1 MLATG
6 ELLNFARTEQ
16 IHTLLMQWSR
26 KLEEIEAVLA
36 DAEEKQIIERG
47 INLWLADL
55 EDLAYDLDDVLDEFS
70 TEALQRK
77 VMAEPGASTRK
88 VRALLPTCCA
98 SFNPRTLMSDFRM
111 RSKIDDITTRLQDI
125 FERRKGLGLQKVGSR
140 TSAKAWKRPHTTS
153 LIYEPHVYGRD
164 KDENG
169 IIELLLGDE
178 SGDNKVGVVPIVG
191 MGGVGKTTLAQMVYN
206 NGAVKKHF
214 DLKAWVCVSDEFD
227 IMRVTKEIFESVTSG
242 TCEYSSLD
250 QLQVQLKQAMSG
262 KRFLLVLDDVW
273 NKSHRDWSSLK
284 SPFNDGAQGSKV
296 IVTTRNTDVA
306 LMMGTGAYHY
316 LKQLSEDDCWSVFA
330 QHAFGNTSINA
341 SPNLV
346 SIGRKIVEKCGG
358 LPLAARTLG
367 GLLRCKLRDDEWE
380 DVLNSKI
387 WELSDK
393 ESDIFPALRLS
404 YYHLPSQLKKC
415 FAYCS
420 ILPKDYEFEEE
431 ELVLL
436 WMAEGF
442 IQQPIGKKQMED
454 LGREYFHELLS
465 RSFFQ
470 PSSTG
475 KTSKFMMHDLIND
488 LAQFVA
494 KETCFRLEDMLK
506 DNRQYKNINKARH
519 SSYARGY
526 FDGIKKFELFYDAK
540 HLRTFLPCDMSGRNC
555 YLTSSVPLDLLP
567 NLRCIRVFSSRGY
580 QICEL
585 PSSIGDLK
593 HLRYLN
599 LSNAML
605 SSLPESLAN
614 LYNLQTLI
622 LSYCKFLKKLS
633 TNMGNLIN
641 LRHLDITGANSLQEM
656 PPKMGNLTSLQTLS
670 NFIVSKGNGFTIRE
684 LGNLIHLRGRL
695 CISGLEYVVEA
706 LDARGASLNNKRGLH
721 VLSLEWRN
729 GSNDKHNGRN
739 ELAVLDMLQ
748 PHENLKELTI
758 ICYPGP
764 RFPTWVGD
772 PMFSKMVCLQL
783 ENCEKCTFLPPL
795 GWLSSLT
802 RLHIEGM
809 KSVKKVGLEFY
820 GWSCSNPFPSL
831 ETLCIWDMP
840 EWEDWSPPGVEK
852 EVQAFSRLS
861 MLSIQSCPK
870 LFGKLPS
877 NLPCLRNLEIRKC
890 PQLVHQMTNTIHFNS
905 LTKLHLNNVSILDSL
920 CTDVADEVVLGTE
933 VGNHLG
939 SLTSMHV
946 GCIQKITSLPRCFFQ
961 EVKGLQRLTINNCE
975 QLATLWPNEAT
986 LQHHLPALGCLVIQ
1000 SCPQLHSLFEKEE
1013 KENEGKLQQQHKV
1026 LPFRMR
1032 LEHLQIRNCG
1042 KLEKL
1047 PLGMQT
1053 FTSLQELT
1061 IEECPCL
1068 ISFPSTDFPTT
1079 LRTLEIIKC
1088 LVSFQNRVLPSAL
1101 RTLRVECC
1109 DDLQSLP
1116 ELKMHN
1122 NLEKLEVR
1130 SCPSLTYLWSS
1141 NGILPSLKELMISS
1155 CGMLES
1161 LLSDEGMKISCSS
1174 LESITIYGCKNL
1186 KSLPDV
1192 MQNNSLRNL
1201 RELDIRTCDNL
1212 ESLPEGWCPTTNMKD
1227 LNIFKCKKIEAL
1239 LHQTHNNNFT
1249 SLQQQE
1255 VRSCPAGI
1263 ASYFPNLTS
1272 LDIGKIEISK
1282 PPSEWGLY
1290 RLFSLRELSLEDFD
1304 WVSFPEDGMLLPSSL
1319 IKLFIVSF
1327 PNLDKLSSK
1336 EFQNLT
1342 SLEEL
1347 SVFDCPMLTSF
1358 PEQGLPPSL
1367 LHLEINECPSLT
1379 SFPVQGLPPSLLHLK
1394 IFKCPNLTSFPVQGI
1409 PPSLLHLEINNC
1421 PVLKQRCERR
1431 KGQYWPFIANIP
1443 CVLLDNKSIF
1453 STSS

>member
-1 MLATG
+1 MALGELLLASFFKVLFEKLAMLATG
-6 ELLNFARTEQ
+6 ELLNFARAEQ

-55 EDLAYDLDDVLDEFS
+55 EDLAYDLDDVLDEFA

-77 VMAEPGASTRK
+77 VMAEPGASTSK
-88 VRALLPTCCA
+88 VRALLPTCCT
-98 SFNPRTLMSDFRM
+98 SFNPRTLMSDFKM

-125 FERRKGLGLQKVGSR
+125 FERRKGIGLQKVDSR
-140 TSAKAWKRPHTTS
+140 TSAKAWKRPPTTS

-178 SGDNKVGVVPIVG
+178 SGDNKVGVVPIV
-191 MGGVGKTTLAQMVYN
+191 
-206 NGAVKKHF
+206 
-214 DLKAWVCVSDEFD
+214 D
-227 IMRVTKEIFESVTSG
+227 
-242 TCEYSSLD
+242 
-250 QLQVQLKQAMSG
+250 
-262 KRFLLVLDDVW
+262 
-273 NKSHRDWSSLK
+273 
-284 SPFNDGAQGSKV
+284 
-296 IVTTRNTDVA
+296 
-306 LMMGTGAYHY
+306 
-316 LKQLSEDDCWSVFA
+316 
-330 QHAFGNTSINA
+330 
-341 SPNLV
+341 
-346 SIGRKIVEKCGG
+346 
-358 LPLAARTLG
+358 
-367 GLLRCKLRDDEWE
+367 
-380 DVLNSKI
+380 
-387 WELSDK
+387 
-393 ESDIFPALRLS
+393 
-404 YYHLPSQLKKC
+404 
-415 FAYCS
+415 
-420 ILPKDYEFEEE
+420 
-431 ELVLL
+431 
-436 WMAEGF
+436 
-442 IQQPIGKKQMED
+442 
-454 LGREYFHELLS
+454 
-465 RSFFQ
+465 
-470 PSSTG
+470 
-475 KTSKFMMHDLIND
+475 
-488 LAQFVA
+488 
-494 KETCFRLEDMLK
+494 
-506 DNRQYKNINKARH
+506 
-519 SSYARGY
+519 
-526 FDGIKKFELFYDAK
+526 
-540 HLRTFLPCDMSGRNC
+540 
-555 YLTSSVPLDLLP
+555 
-567 NLRCIRVFSSRGY
+567 
-580 QICEL
+580 
-585 PSSIGDLK
+585 
-593 HLRYLN
+593 
-599 LSNAML
+599 
-605 SSLPESLAN
+605 
-614 LYNLQTLI
+614 
-622 LSYCKFLKKLS
+622 
-633 TNMGNLIN
+633 
-641 LRHLDITGANSLQEM
+641 
-656 PPKMGNLTSLQTLS
+656 
-670 NFIVSKGNGFTIRE
+670 
-684 LGNLIHLRGRL
+684 
-695 CISGLEYVVEA
+695 
-706 LDARGASLNNKRGLH
+706 
-721 VLSLEWRN
+721 
-729 GSNDKHNGRN
+729 DKHNGRN

-758 ICYPGP
+758 SCYPGP

-795 GWLSSLT
+795 GCLSSLT

-809 KSVKKVGLEFY
+809 KAVKKVGLEFY

-840 EWEDWSPPGVEK
+840 EWEDWSPSGVEK

-877 NLPCLRNLEIRKC
+877 NFPCLRNLEIRKC
-890 PQLVHQMTNTIHFNS
+890 PQLVHQMRNTIHFNS
-905 LTKLHLNNVSILDSL
+905 LTKLHLNDVSILDSL
-920 CTDVADEVVLGTE
+920 HTDLADEVVLGTE
-933 VGNHLG
+933 AGNHLG

-946 GCIQKITSLPRCFFQ
+946 GCIKKITSLPRCFFQ

-975 QLATLWPNEAT
+975 QLATLWPNEAA
-986 LQHHLPALGCLVIQ
+986 LQNHLPALGRLVIQ

-1088 LVSFQNRVLPSAL
+1088 LVSFQNTVLPSAL
-1101 RTLRVECC
+1101 RTLRVEYC

-1347 SVFDCPMLTSF
+1347 SVFDCPILTSF

-1367 LHLEINECPSLT
+1367 LHLEINECPNLT
-1379 SFPVQGLPPSLLHLK
+1379 SFPAQGLPPSLLHLK

-1431 KGQYWPFIANIP
+1431 KGQYWPFIAHIP

-1453 STSS
+1453 FHKQLRVRCVNS